1 MTNMQVTIRI
11 GKSGRNQKDVFCVGA
26 LIFVTGLAVTIII
39 PYAFE
44 C

>member
-11 GKSGRNQKDVFCVGA
+11 GKSGRDQKDVFRIGM
-26 LIFVTGLAVTIII
+26 LTFVTGLAVTIII